1 MPHSL
6 FLPAEEPLPAALSV
20 QFSAASGRHGGK
32 ANHIKKEALK
42 NQGFFAAPD
51 RIRTCGLSVRSRTL
65 YPLSYGCVRAVFQ
78 PVFLFY
84 MESWKMSIP
93 FPLFP
98 FVKSSFILNNLYR
111 RQLPDFI
118 GILTNGTVR
127 RKFTALCRIKNC
139 HPHPFFLIAVGSVDV
154 PLCACII
161 GVILQNEVFICSAA
175 AAKMAFRCSNFCR
188 SWSRM
193 M

>member
-1 MPHSL
+1 MLNEIRSAKGVIFMPHSL

-20 QFSAASGRHGGK
+20 QFSAASGRHGVK

-98 FVKSSFILNNLYR
+98 FVKSSFIIK
-111 RQLPDFI
+111 QSLP
-118 GILTNGTVR
+118 
-127 RKFTALCRIKNC
+127 K
-139 HPHPFFLIAVGSVDV
+139 
-154 PLCACII
+154 
-161 GVILQNEVFICSAA
+161 AA
-175 AAKMAFRCSNFCR
+175 ARFHRHTDEWYGQKKICR
-188 SWSRM
+188 SLPY
-193 M
+193 

>member
-1 MPHSL
+1 MLNSRSANGVL
-6 FLPAEEPLPAALSV
+6 FIVSSRLSV
-20 QFSAASGRHGGK
+20 CSILSCFGQIRYESESH
-32 ANHIKKEALK
+32 KKEALK

-98 FVKSSFILNNLYR
+98 FVKSRFILS
-111 RQLPDFI
+111 LP
-118 GILTNGTVR
+118 
-127 RKFTALCRIKNC
+127 K
-139 HPHPFFLIAVGSVDV
+139 
-154 PLCACII
+154 
-161 GVILQNEVFICSAA
+161 AA
-175 AAKMAFRCSNFCR
+175 ARFHRHTGEWYGQKKICR
-188 SWSRM
+188 SLPY
-193 M
+193 